1 MKQDGGMVLVLTRSP
16 KNISLFQNK
25 FLCYFLLFTLATFVQ
40 IILNFGNF
48 PKNLTISYWHLTK
61 YLNFPPKI
69 LFIFS
74 LFSHWLIS
82 WRECGWVRDMN
93 WRERTRSHSLVLQFY
108 GKKWQKKWNV
118 KCRFVTV
125 LQNGPFLNNIG
136 HNANNGNPKSPMS
149 FKYRYFVHSIFPLLF
164 KNDNF
169 NNPKSTLSFKY
180 RVFHLKSGNF
190 KWL

>member
-1 MKQDGGMVLVLTRSP
+1 MVLVLTRSP

-93 WRERTRSHSLVLQFY
+93 STPGLRKLRSNWVCLLTNSS
-108 GKKWQKKWNV
+108 
-118 KCRFVTV
+118 
-125 LQNGPFLNNIG
+125 
-136 HNANNGNPKSPMS
+136 A
-149 FKYRYFVHSIFPLLF
+149 LLF
-164 KNDNF
+164 QNLWSLILESQIELTQSQIFSIMYKILKVTFLLIWKTKTNF
-169 NNPKSTLSFKY
+169 DLI
-180 RVFHLKSGNF
+180 
-190 KWL
+190 